1 MTLKMWLAFAITVS
15 ESEDAADPL
24 DKLNNEH
31 IAGRYGDEGIV
42 NGHSAVRIVIKME
55 TQGIF

>member
-31 IAGRYGDEGIV
+31 IAGRYGDERIV
-42 NGHSAVRIVIKME
+42 KGHSAVRIVIKME
-55 TQGIF
+55 TQDIF

>member
-1 MTLKMWLAFAITVS
+1 MTLKMWLAFVITAS

-31 IAGRYGDEGIV
+31 IAIRDCDERIV
-42 NGHSAVRIVIKME
+42 KCYSAVRNVITME
-55 TQGIF
+55 TQDII